1 MLFRWIALAAVLA
14 TLPDR
19 LMAMQ
24 KVDIELVLAVD
35 VSGSVDGVEQD
46 LQRRGLSGA
55 FRDVAVIDAI
65 TALPDG
71 LAVALVAWAGV
82 DEQRTLIAWHRLTD
96 AASAM
101 QFADLIDGALP
112 VELGSSPYTAL
123 GDALIW
129 SLAELARNGYAGRG
143 KIDVSGDGRNNCGE
157 YPQPVRD
164 RAVADGVTINGLA
177 ILNEDPYLTN
187 FYQRSVIGGPGA
199 FVLSATDYESFAEA
213 MRRKLLR
220 ELAPGHGGTR
230 ALL

>member
-1 MLFRWIALAAVLA
+1 MS
-14 TLPDR
+14 P
-19 LMAMQ
+19 
-24 KVDIELVLAVD
+24 
-35 VSGSVDGVEQD
+35 GSVDGVEQE

-101 QFADLIDGALP
+101 RFADLIDGALP
-112 VELGSSPYTAL
+112 VELGSRPLHRTRRRSRSGRWQNLRGMVTRDAARSTCPETA
-123 GDALIW
+123 ATI
-129 SLAELARNGYAGRG
+129 AVR
-143 KIDVSGDGRNNCGE
+143 

-177 ILNEDPYLTN
+177 ILNEDPYLTD

-199 FVLSATDYESFAEA
+199 FVLSATDYETFAEA

-220 ELAPGHGGTR
+220 ELVLGPVAAHEERTR
-230 ALL
+230 RLSSSLAD